1 MGIVWNYGVY
11 RIHQFVWDG
20 IEIPSGKQRVCY
32 WKWWFLV
39 ELQIE
44 NGDFP

>member
-20 IEIPSGKQRVCY
+20 IEIPSGKH